1 MGSGTV
7 VRQQFVNRPVTTP
20 NPQWQP
26 APRPPATVQ
35 PGPVTPVEAS
45 APRTPTFTAA
55 LLPAPPLP
63 PEHIV
68 TEQDRQTQQQYERW
82 LHHQNN
88 ILSQQLKF
96 YETEVQKLRKIRKV
110 GVEDFFNLIISVFF
124 FLISSRFL
132 AFWFGL

>member
-1 MGSGTV
+1 MNRTV
-7 VRQQFVNRPVTTP
+7 TQAQ

-26 APRPPATVQ
+26 APRPPTTIVQ
-35 PGPVTPVEAS
+35 PGPVTPVETT

-68 TEQDRQTQQQYERW
+68 TEQDRQTQQLYERW
-82 LHHQNN
+82 LHHQNS

-110 GVEDFFNLIISVFF
+110 WVAEILFQLIILVFLGF
-124 FLISSRFL
+124 FTLFSI
-132 AFWFGL
+132 WFELSFQ